1 MKKKEYKLIMNHVI
15 KYLKLANLKCYETF
29 FTLTKEEQQFVAEL
43 ASQTIYNCEQ
53 IAKCYLDNKK
63 DKNKTKTEV
72 LKYNVKLFN

>member
-1 MKKKEYKLIMNHVI
+1 MNHVI

-43 ASQTIYNCEQ
+43 ASQTIYSCEQ

-63 DKNKTKTEV
+63 KR
-72 LKYNVKLFN
+72 

>member
-1 MKKKEYKLIMNHVI
+1 MNNVI

-43 ASQTIYNCEQ
+43 ASQTIYSCEQ

-63 DKNKTKTEV
+63 KKKDKNKTKMEV
-72 LKYNVKLFN
+72 LNDDKLFN